1 MNSYEPLD
9 LLPPPT
15 AEISTPYGAAL
26 VTVHS
31 PEEIEVELKRRVKI
45 NHILVSVNVRSLLD
59 IDGHWA
65 HITRV
70 TRWIKR
76 DGVWQQGHKA
86 TENAYEKVKATLP
99 PVIEAWIAAN
109 PDMRTAAQV
118 VLDQNVL
125 TVAHNRIV
133 EMAVKV
139 TQMSRVL
146 SEAER
151 RFEQTNE
158 LTEQDR
164 RVLAIH
170 ASEWAL
176 S

>member
-1 MNSYEPLD
+1 MDDLHAIKMLPL
-9 LLPPPT
+9 PT
-15 AEISTPYGAAL
+15 AEIDTPYGTAV

-31 PEEIEVELKRRVKI
+31 PDEVEIEVKRRTKI
-45 NHILVSVNVRSLLD
+45 NHILVSIKVYALLD
-59 IDGHWA
+59 GDGKWVYSV
-65 HITRV
+65 RV
-70 TRWIKR
+70 SRWIKR

-86 TENAYEKVKATLP
+86 TDNAYEKVKATMP
-99 PVIEAWIAAN
+99 PVIEAWIAAH
-109 PDMRTAAQV
+109 PDMLTASQV
-118 VLDQNVL
+118 VLDKNTL
-125 TVAHNRIV
+125 TTAHNRII

-151 RFEQTNE
+151 RFERTNE

-170 ASEWAL
+170 GSEWAL